1 LKKAVSLTLSVILN
15 ILLVLEVSKLIT
27 VKEKEK
33 LEEEVVISL
42 SEELNES
49 KKTSPSL
56 VKREKKDI
64 HQEKRKSTVKKR
76 KVATHKRKVRKRVK
90 SRIKKHISFN
100 GKERREKEE
109 EKETKLKGHFP
120 IKEVKEEG
128 TGRKE
133 KKSQESNVGK
143 GEKTNL
149 KEEDKKEKSSSSFDL
164 EAYKSKVIE
173 VIEREKFYPPLARRL
188 GIEGEVKVL
197 LTIGRKGELLKV
209 ETLSGNRILREAT
222 VKILKR
228 CKFPPLPESFKG
240 KEVRLEL
247 SICYK
252 LY

>member
-1 LKKAVSLTLSVILN
+1 MKKAVSLTLSVILN

-33 LEEEVVISL
+33 LEEEVVVSL

-64 HQEKRKSTVKKR
+64 HQEKRKPTVKKR
-76 KVATHKRKVRKRVK
+76 KVATHKRKGKKRVK
-90 SRIKKHISFN
+90 SRIKKHIRFN
-100 GKERREKEE
+100 GKEKREKEE

-133 KKSQESNVGK
+133 KKSQESNVEK

-149 KEEDKKEKSSSSFDL
+149 KEENKKSSSSFDL